1 LFSIQIHTTWAYR
14 AGGSPPLPHGESA
27 VGGAT
32 AVDGGPDGGAATAA
46 GDALPRAV
54 PGGALLGG
62 ALLGGALLGGAL
74 LGVTAGPVA
83 VLEGDT
89 DPEAACW

>member
-1 LFSIQIHTTWAYR
+1 M
-14 AGGSPPLPHGESA
+14 
-27 VGGAT
+27 
-32 AVDGGPDGGAATAA
+32 DGGPDGGAATAA

-62 ALLGGALLGGAL
+62 ALLGGALLG
-74 LGVTAGPVA
+74 VTAGPVA

>member
-1 LFSIQIHTTWAYR
+1 
-14 AGGSPPLPHGESA
+14 
-27 VGGAT
+27 
-32 AVDGGPDGGAATAA
+32 VDGGPDGGAATAA

-74 LGVTAGPVA
+74 LGGALLGVTAGPVA

-89 DPEAACW
+89 EPEAACW